1 MRNKSDLVGQKFGM
15 LTVTADSGKRKG
27 TSVLWLCRCDCG
39 GEITAARHQ
48 LVSGLVQNCGC
59 VPPPKKAWVNDMT
72 GRRFGKLTV
81 VEDSGKRDG
90 SGSILWR
97 CRCDCGGE
105 ILAVRSQLESGNI
118 ESCGCVPK
126 KRASTNQIED
136 LTGRRFGE
144 LTVLSQTERDAR
156 NHVRWLCRCSCGK
169 EIKVLAS
176 RLKNGHTRS
185 CGCKRHS
192 ASYNKKDLTG
202 QRFGRL
208 TVLYQSSK
216 RTKSGR
222 PYWHCKCDCGNELD
236 VFVGSLL
243 CGLTKSCGCWNQEQ
257 SAKMHDH
264 MHYQNDTCVEIL
276 ERSCKDSNK
285 NKAGFRGLFLTKSGT
300 YRVMITFQKTIYNL
314 GYYKTFAEAV
324 RVRLEAEE
332 TLHKGYVNA
341 FRKYQ
346 EKADSD
352 PEWAENNPFYYQAE
366 RINGKFFIHTNS
378 A

>member
-1 MRNKSDLVGQKFGM
+1 MQKNNDLIGQKFGM

-27 TSVLWLCRCDCG
+27 HSVLWLCRCDCG
-39 GEITAARHQ
+39 GETTAVRHQ

-59 VPPPKKAWVNDMT
+59 VLKVARPRVEDMV
-72 GRRFGKLTV
+72 GKRFGMLTV
-81 VEDSGKRDG
+81 VEDSGKRNG
-90 SGSILWR
+90 SGSIFWR

-105 ILAVRSQLESGNI
+105 ILALRSRLESGNT
-118 ESCGCVPK
+118 ENCGCVPK
-126 KRASTNQIED
+126 QRASTRRIED

-144 LTVLSQTERDAR
+144 LTVLSQAERDAQ

-176 RLKNGHTRS
+176 RLKSGHTRS

-192 ASYNKKDLTG
+192 ASYHKKDLTG
-202 QRFGRL
+202 QQFGRL
-208 TVLYQSSK
+208 TVLCQSSK
-216 RTKSGR
+216 KTKDGR
-222 PYWHCKCDCGNELD
+222 PYWRCKCDCGNELD

-243 CGLTKSCGCWNQEQ
+243 RGVTQSCGCLNSEQ

-264 MHYQNDTCVEIL
+264 MHYQDNTCVEIL
-276 ERSCKDSNK
+276 ERSCKDTDK
-285 NKAGFRGLFLTKSGT
+285 NKAGFRGLFLTKSGK
-300 YRVMITFQKTIYNL
+300 YRVMITFQKTVYNL
-314 GYYKTFAEAV
+314 GYYKTFKEAV
-324 RVRLEAEE
+324 QVRLDAEE
-332 TLHKGYVNA
+332 TLHQGYVNA

-352 PEWAENNPFYYQAE
+352 PAWAENNPFYYQAT
-366 RINGKFFIHTNS
+366 RVDGKFFIHTNS